1 MAYSAG
7 ANAPAPVADAA
18 AADAPVLKRMQL
30 KGHKDSVLCLAA
42 DGANS
47 RLASGSADGMC
58 RLWDLRSFR
67 SVRAAQLPGDGADS
81 EVCGVS
87 LSSARPHLLLAAGG
101 RQVYGFD
108 LRSEKVILKDVSSSA
123 ECSRDDINQVL
134 IDSNGHLCAVAEDT
148 GAVHLLDLNTWRV
161 DRTLFGKSGHEN
173 ICSSVAWK
181 PGRSWCLASGGLD
194 AAVCFWQR
202 SGRGRK
208 VQMKPDV
215 GEDSATATGP
225 QLCNPPFVHSLA
237 YLPDESLAAGLG
249 DGTVALLDQTHS
261 EISRLRGHSAA
272 VAQVI
277 SAPFGL
283 VSAGNDLQ
291 VVLWSTDPSSRL
303 PLLQWRHHEKMNW
316 LASAESRLMVAGLG
330 NEIVVYEGLDR

>member
-1 MAYSAG
+1 MASSA
-7 ANAPAPVADAA
+7 ADAPAPAAAA
-18 AADAPVLKRMQL
+18 AADAAPVLKRAQL
-30 KGHKDSVLCLAA
+30 KGHKDSVLCLAT
-42 DGANS
+42 DTNS

-67 SVRAAQLPGDGADS
+67 SVRAAQLPPEGAE
-81 EVCGVS
+81 EVSGVS

-101 RQVYGFD
+101 RNVYGFD
-108 LRSEKVILKDVSSSA
+108 LRSEKVILKEVSSSA

-134 IDSNGHLCAVAEDT
+134 IDPDGHLCAVAEDT

-161 DRTLFGKSGHEN
+161 DKTLFGKAGHEN

-181 PGRSWCLASGGLD
+181 PGRSWCLVSGGLD
-194 AAVCFWQR
+194 AAVVFWQR

-215 GEDSATATGP
+215 GEESATATGP
-225 QLCNPPFVHSLA
+225 QLLNPPFVHSLA

-249 DGTVALLDQTHS
+249 DGTVALLDPVDRA
-261 EISRLRGHSAA
+261 EIARLRGHSAA
-272 VAQVI
+272 VAQVV

-291 VVLWSTDPSSRL
+291 VVLWSTDPSGRL

-316 LASAESRLMVAGLG
+316 LASVENRLVVAGLG